1 MRVGSNI
8 VHYGPFSE
16 IGDLANGEL
25 IPDATAMAETYHT
38 FGVTVNVHGPNILVV
53 RVQSAIFFDICALVA
68 SPRPS
73 SDRYGTRTPGCAI
86 RKDDSVQ
93 MSAPGDQHEPASP
106 PGIKDIARALGVSI
120 GTVDRALHDRPGI
133 NPMTRAKVLKMA
145 QTLGYQP
152 NFAARHLKLKRRMRI
167 SVHLPRSI
175 ASFFDAVR
183 EGIQEAA
190 RPFQSTIEVQ
200 FRTYPR
206 LGEGDLEL
214 FTETLRDGTSGI
226 IVTPGHPADLKPWIR
241 KAARAH
247 IPVVC
252 VATDAPGTE
261 RLATI
266 SADAFTSGAMVA
278 ELLAGFANPQAS
290 VLIVTGDLSV
300 VDHAEKVDGF
310 RSFVEKTNTPLQVA
324 SVIEAHDDPE
334 KARELTRAF
343 MATHPKIGAVYVSTA
358 NSIPVIEALQEAGRL
373 GRIPVITTDLFP
385 ALAPL
390 IREGKVLATIY
401 QRPKTQG
408 RMAFE
413 ALYQFLVQGAC
424 PALRHRLP
432 PHIVLRS
439 NLDLFLEMMPADRD
453 DAASETQEFWQAA
466 TAEPPACRS
475 ETR

>member
-1 MRVGSNI
+1 MN
-8 VHYGPFSE
+8 
-16 IGDLANGEL
+16 
-25 IPDATAMAETYHT
+25 
-38 FGVTVNVHGPNILVV
+38 
-53 RVQSAIFFDICALVA
+53 
-68 SPRPS
+68 
-73 SDRYGTRTPGCAI
+73 TPGAK
-86 RKDDSVQ
+86 R
-93 MSAPGDQHEPASP
+93 EPTSP
-106 PGIKDIARALGVSI
+106 PGIKEIARALGVSI

-152 NFAARHLKLKRRMRI
+152 NFAARHLKLKRKMQI
-167 SVHLPRSI
+167 SVHLPRQI
-175 ASFFDAVR
+175 ATFFDAVR

-190 RPFQSTIEVQ
+190 QPFQSTIEVQ

-206 LGEGDLEL
+206 LGEGDLGL
-214 FTETLRDGTSGI
+214 FAESFQDGTSGM

-247 IPVVC
+247 IPAVC

-261 RLATI
+261 RLAAI

-278 ELLAGFANPQAS
+278 ELLAGFAHRAAS

-300 VDHAEKVDGF
+300 VDHAEKVNGF
-310 RSFVEKTNTPLQVA
+310 RSFLKEVNSRLQVT

-334 KARELTRAF
+334 KARELTREFIA
-343 MATHPKIGAVYVSTA
+343 AHANVGAVYVSTA
-358 NSIPVIEALQEAGRL
+358 NSIPVIETLQDAGRL

-390 IREGKVLATIY
+390 IREGKVLATVY

-408 RMAFE
+408 RMAFH
-413 ALYQFLVQGAC
+413 ALYQFLVQGTC
-424 PALRHRLP
+424 PPLRHRLP

-439 NLDLFLEMMPADRD
+439 NLDVFLEMLPADRE
-453 DAASETQEFWQAA
+453 DAASGTQEFWRAA
-466 TAEPPACRS
+466 AVESRPAER
-475 ETR
+475 EKH

>member
-1 MRVGSNI
+1 M
-8 VHYGPFSE
+8 
-16 IGDLANGEL
+16 NGQ
-25 IPDATAMAETYHT
+25 D
-38 FGVTVNVHGPNILVV
+38 
-53 RVQSAIFFDICALVA
+53 
-68 SPRPS
+68 
-73 SDRYGTRTPGCAI
+73 DRREQI
-86 RKDDSVQ
+86 N
-93 MSAPGDQHEPASP
+93 P

-152 NFAARHLKLKRRMRI
+152 NFAARHLKLKRKMRI
-167 SVHLPRSI
+167 SVHLPRQI
-175 ASFFDAVR
+175 ATFFDAVR
-183 EGIQEAA
+183 DGIQEAA
-190 RPFQSTIEVQ
+190 KPFQSSIEVH

-214 FTETLRDGTSGI
+214 FAETLQDSTNGI

-261 RLATI
+261 RLAAI

-278 ELLAGFANPQAS
+278 ELLSGFAQGAAS

-300 VDHAEKVDGF
+300 VDHAEKVNGF
-310 RSFVEKTNTPLQVA
+310 RTFLGKANSPLHVA
-324 SVIEAHDDPE
+324 GVIEAHDDPE
-334 KARELTRAF
+334 KARELTREFIA
-343 MATHPKIGAVYVSTA
+343 AHADIGAVYVSTA
-358 NSIPVIEALQEAGRL
+358 NCIPVIEALQHAGRL
-373 GRIPVITTDLFP
+373 GRIPIITTDLFP

-390 IREGKVLATIY
+390 IREGKVLATVY

-408 RMAFE
+408 RMAFQ
-413 ALYQFLVQGAC
+413 ALYQFLVQGTC
-424 PALRHRLP
+424 PLLRYRLP

-439 NLDLFLEMMPADRD
+439 NLDVFLEMLPADRD
-453 DAASETQEFWQAA
+453 DAASETQGFWQAA
-466 TAEPPACRS
+466 IAESSTAERKNH
-475 ETR
+475 